1 MDRVW
6 QRWKGPELSL
16 DNFLIVS
23 AILFAIG
30 LYGALSKRN
39 AIAVLMSIELMFN
52 AVNLAAVAFS
62 RYTVPATLFGRP
74 DSSSEQMA
82 HLLLTGQVFSIFII
96 TIAAAE
102 VALGLAI
109 VIAVYRSRSTV
120 FVTDAAQMRK

>member
-1 MDRVW
+1 M
-6 QRWKGPELSL
+6 SL

-62 RYTVPATLFGRP
+62 RYTVPFSLYGRP
-74 DSSSEQMA
+74 ASGADQMA

-109 VIAVYRSRSTV
+109 VIAIYRSRSTV
-120 FVTDAAQMRK
+120 FVTDATQMRK

>member
-1 MDRVW
+1 M
-6 QRWKGPELSL
+6 SL

-23 AILFAIG
+23 AIIFAIG

-62 RYTVPATLFGRP
+62 RYTVPATLYGRP
-74 DSSSEQMA
+74 ASGADQMV

-109 VIAVYRSRSTV
+109 VIAIYRSRSTV
-120 FVTDAAQMRK
+120 FVTDATQMRK

>member
-1 MDRVW
+1 M
-6 QRWKGPELSL
+6 SL

-62 RYTVPATLFGRP
+62 RYTVPASLYGRP
-74 DSSSEQMA
+74 SSGGDQMV

-109 VIAVYRSRSTV
+109 VITIYRSRSTV
-120 FVTDAAQMRK
+120 LVTDATQMRK